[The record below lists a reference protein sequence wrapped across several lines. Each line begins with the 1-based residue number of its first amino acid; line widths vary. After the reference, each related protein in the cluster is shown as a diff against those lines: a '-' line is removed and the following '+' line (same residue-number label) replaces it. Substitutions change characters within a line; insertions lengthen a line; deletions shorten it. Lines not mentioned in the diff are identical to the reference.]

1 MSRQQKRQGQREY
14 SEKDREFKRMLEKD
28 KRTHLKQWAR
38 DAEEAAEKGNIK
50 AVYNVTRKLIGHTR
64 TTDYPIGN
72 TGSLL
77 T

>member
-14 SEKDREFKRMLEKD
+14 SEKDRELKRMLEKD

-38 DAEEAAEKGNIK
+38 DTEKAAERGDIK
-50 AVYNVTRKLIGHTR
+50 AAYNVTRKLIGHTR
-64 TTDYPIGN
+64 TIDYPIGN